1 MVQTEA
7 SGDSFT
13 ENYGLFP
20 DGSAMN
26 AIYNLNIFFKKSFNQ
41 NSS

>member
-1 MVQTEA
+1 MVQADA

-13 ENYGLFP
+13 ENYVFFP
-20 DGSAMN
+20 DGGAMN
-26 AIYNLNIFFKKSFNQ
+26 AIYNLNNFFFFNQ